1 MVLCCLTCSII
12 VSRVGLINF
21 IGLVAPHIVRMVVG
35 NNHVYLIPGS
45 VLAGAVLLLL
55 GDLFARVAM
64 MPIILPIGAITSF
77 LGGPLFLYLLFKG
90 GHAEMIEVNNISYH
104 YHGGKDVLKDVS
116 FALEQGQFLAILG
129 NNGVGKSTLLKCLNK
144 ILRADSGQ
152 VLLDGEN
159 ILQMSNHQVSR
170 RMAFVAQ
177 TVPSTQMTVH
187 DVVMLGRRP
196 YMKFGFTE
204 KDHQIV
210 HSAMDRLNLDPLRG
224 RFLNQLSGGERQK
237 VMLAR
242 ALAQQPKLL
251 LLDEPTSSLD
261 IHNQYQVLQIVQELC
276 HHDGLTAIVVIHDL
290 NLALRFCDRFL
301 LLRQGQVYANGNY
314 TVLSPKALQD
324 VYQIDGHV
332 VEVENQ
338 KMVLV
343 RQ

>member
-1 MVLCCLTCSII
+1 
-12 VSRVGLINF
+12 
-21 IGLVAPHIVRMVVG
+21 
-35 NNHVYLIPGS
+35 
-45 VLAGAVLLLL
+45 
-55 GDLFARVAM
+55 
-64 MPIILPIGAITSF
+64 
-77 LGGPLFLYLLFKG
+77 
-90 GHAEMIEVNNISYH
+90 MIEVNNISYH

-224 RFLNQLSGGERQK
+224 RFLNQLSGGERQ
-237 VMLAR
+237 
-242 ALAQQPKLL
+242 PKLL